1 MRDNIISEIVQKISS
16 SSTTQSLNDIGVFYF
31 KKGITAEQ
39 FITIIKSV
47 EKEIKD
53 KDKINQILKGYLFG
67 LIKKHK
73 KLILSVYVEIER
85 IKEDKFLENLKTHLL
100 YLLHFISS
108 VEEGSHEEFRTVDEK
123 NCPLTDWLNSQEA
136 KKIIKEDIN
145 QLRETQPNIHRLIN
159 QFIRSLSEE
168 NYYRSIRLYTDL
180 LNFSLIILLISKKYA
195 ENIFIEKKNKLQK
208 LVRKLRALSEQDL
221 ITKIHNDLRLVK
233 ILKIQM
239 RLKKEFYIAVFDIDD
254 FKFINQVYGFKI
266 GNLLLKEIARVF
278 EVLKKRYKIL
288 NFKTG
293 SNSFVSL
300 IFEKDVEEIVKTI
313 KSNVE
318 NIELE
323 VKIEDHSINFY
334 PKLTAAYMKVDSSFS
349 SPDEVL
355 EILDIVLH
363 RGKTE
368 KKGGIVKYDKNR
380 DSKIEI
386 AKHLDRQIFLG
397 YAIKE
402 NKITPYFQP
411 IFDLKK
417 DEIIGF
423 EALFRIEK
431 NDEIYTAG
439 EFIDIAYKT
448 GLIVEI
454 DRTMIEY
461 MFSSIETLG
470 DYPIFLNIS
479 PQTLKES
486 WFLEKVKYLK
496 NCIFEITEQMA
507 FDNIEK
513 LKLLNIETVN
523 KMALDDFGSGYSSI
537 KTVVELSSNNL
548 ISFLKI
554 DGSLIKEIDRNRE
567 SFFIVESI
575 VKIAKTLGLKTIAEF
590 IENERLLRI
599 IKNLDIDYAQG
610 FYLGKP
616 LPANKI
622 KNQILKT
629 LKE

>member
-1 MRDNIISEIVQKISS
+1 MEEKLISEILEKV
-16 SSTTQSLNDIGVFYF
+16 SLSDENEFLENIGKDFF
-31 KKGITAEQ
+31 ENGITTEQ
-39 FITIIKSV
+39 FLSAIKSLENQI
-47 EKEIKD
+47 EKN
-53 KDKINQILKGYLFG
+53 KINLILKGYLFAFIKSHKD
-67 LIKKHK
+67 LI
-73 KLILSVYVEIER
+73 ISVHVDLEN
-85 IKEDKFLENLKTHLL
+85 IKEDKFLESIKTHLI

-108 VEEGSHEEFRTVDEK
+108 IEEESYNAFKTVDEK
-123 NCPLTDWLNSQEA
+123 NCPLIDWLNSSEVERTLKSNISLV
-136 KKIIKEDIN
+136 KKA
-145 QLRETQPNIHRLIN
+145 QPNIHRLIN
-159 QFIRSLSEE
+159 QFIRTFSEE
-168 NYYRSIRLYTDL
+168 NYYKSIRIYIDL
-180 LNFSLIILLISKKYA
+180 FSFSAIILLMSEMYA
-195 ENIFIEKKNKLQK
+195 GKILVEKKNKLQD
-208 LVRKLRALSEQDL
+208 LVRKLRALSEQDV
-221 ITKIHNDLRLVK
+221 ITKIHNDLRLFK
-233 ILKIQM
+233 ILRIQM
-239 RLKKEFYIAVFDIDD
+239 RLKREFYISVFDIDD

-278 EVLKKRYKIL
+278 ETFKSKYKIL

-300 IFEKDVEEIVKTI
+300 IFDKNAEEIIKNI
-313 KSNVE
+313 KSKIE

-323 VKIEDHSINFY
+323 VKIEDHSVKFY
-334 PKLTAAYMKVDSSFS
+334 PKLTVAYMKINGSFS

-368 KKGGIVKYDKNR
+368 KKGSIVEYDKNR
-380 DSKIEI
+380 DSKMEI
-386 AKHLDRQIFLG
+386 AKLLDKQIFLG

-402 NKITPYFQP
+402 NKIIPYFQP
-411 IFDLKK
+411 IFDLKNG
-417 DEIIGF
+417 EILGF

-431 NDEIYTAG
+431 NKEIYTAG

-454 DRTMIEY
+454 DKLMIEY
-461 MFSSIETLG
+461 MLSYGERIG
-470 DYPIFLNIS
+470 DYFIFLNIS
-479 PQTLKES
+479 PQTIKET

-507 FDNIEK
+507 FDNIDK
-513 LKLLNIETVN
+513 LKMLNLETLN

-554 DGSLIKEIDRNRE
+554 DGSIIKEIDKNKE

-590 IENERLLRI
+590 IENERILKI

-616 LPANKI
+616 SPINEI
-622 KNQILKT
+622 KNYIHKS
-629 LKE
+629 

>member
-1 MRDNIISEIVQKISS
+1 MEEKVVSEIIEKV
-16 SSTTQSLNDIGVFYF
+16 SLSNENEFLENIGKDFF
-31 KKGITAEQ
+31 ENGIPTEQ
-39 FITIIKSV
+39 FLTAIKSI
-47 EKEIKD
+47 EDQID
-53 KDKINQILKGYLFG
+53 NNKINQILKGYLFA
-67 LIKKHK
+67 LLKKHK
-73 KLILSVYVEIER
+73 DLIISVYVELET
-85 IKEDKFLENLKTHLL
+85 IKEDRFLESIKTHLL

-108 VEEGSHEEFRTVDEK
+108 IEEGSYNTFKTIDEK
-123 NCPLTDWLNSQEA
+123 NCPLIDWLNSQEVERSLNSNIKLL
-136 KKIIKEDIN
+136 KKV
-145 QLRETQPNIHRLIN
+145 QPNIHRLIN
-159 QFIRSLSEE
+159 QFIKTFSEG
-168 NYYRSIRLYTDL
+168 NYYKSIRLYSDL
-180 LNFSLIILLISKKYA
+180 FSFSTTILLMSEMYA
-195 ENIFIEKKNKLQK
+195 GKILVEKKNRLQD
-208 LVRKLRALSEQDL
+208 LVRKLRALSEQDV
-221 ITKIHNDLRLVK
+221 ITKIHNDLRLFK
-233 ILKIQM
+233 ILRIQM
-239 RLKKEFYIAVFDIDD
+239 RLKREFYISVFDIDD

-278 EVLKKRYKIL
+278 ETFKSKYKIL

-300 IFEKDVEEIVKTI
+300 IFDKNAEETI
-313 KSNVE
+313 KNIKSKIE

-323 VKIEDHSINFY
+323 VKIEDHSVKFY
-334 PKLTAAYMKVDSSFS
+334 PKLTVAYMKVNGSFS

-368 KKGGIVKYDKNR
+368 KKGSIVEYDKNR
-380 DSKIEI
+380 DSKMEI
-386 AKHLDRQIFLG
+386 AKLLDKQIFLG

-402 NKITPYFQP
+402 NKIIPYFQP
-411 IFDLKK
+411 IFDLKNG
-417 DEIIGF
+417 EILGF

-431 NDEIYTAG
+431 NKEIYTAG

-454 DRTMIEY
+454 DKSMIEY
-461 MFSSIETLG
+461 MLSDAERLG
-470 DYPIFLNIS
+470 DHYIFLNIS
-479 PQTLKES
+479 PQTIKEA

-507 FDNIEK
+507 FDNIDK
-513 LKLLNIETVN
+513 LKMLNLETLN

-554 DGSLIKEIDRNRE
+554 DGSLIKEIDKNKE

-590 IENERLLRI
+590 IENERILKI

-616 LPANKI
+616 SPIDEI
-622 KNQILKT
+622 KNYHT
-629 LKE
+629 